1 MTEPRAVAIVPA
13 RHASTRFPGKP
24 LAADTGKPM
33 IVHVLDRVAE
43 CRTVGRI
50 IVATDDDRIRAAVEA
65 AGFEARMTRADHPNG
80 TSRVAEVARAI
91 EEDLVVNVQGDEPQI
106 EPGLVDRT
114 VRALAA
120 RPDVPMATLVS
131 PFAPGEDPANPNIV
145 KCVVGVDGRALY
157 FSRSLI
163 PFDRDRAPGAAA
175 PRKHVGLYVYR
186 RAFLETF
193 VALAP
198 TPLEVTESLEQ
209 LRALEHGHPIL
220 CAEGEAHFT
229 GIDTPEQY
237 AAFVARM
244 RGRAPATTPRSP

>member
-1 MTEPRAVAIVPA
+1 MTEPRAIAIVPA

-33 IVHVLDRVAE
+33 IVHVLERVAA

-50 IVATDDDRIRAAVEA
+50 IVATDDDRIRRAVEA

-80 TSRVAEVARAI
+80 TSRVAEVARTVDD
-91 EEDLVVNVQGDEPQI
+91 DLVVNVQGDEPQI
-106 EPGLVDRT
+106 EPELVDRT

-145 KCVVGVDGRALY
+145 KCVVGVDGRA
-157 FSRSLI
+157 
-163 PFDRDRAPGAAA
+163 
-175 PRKHVGLYVYR
+175 
-186 RAFLETF
+186 FLETF

-198 TPLEVTESLEQ
+198 TPLERTESLEQ
-209 LRALEHGHPIL
+209 LRALEHGHAIL

-244 RGRAPATTPRSP
+244 RG